1 MGQCRIGGLQG
12 DIGAAAH
19 GDANR
24 RRFHRRRIVDSVAD
38 HRQRR
43 LGVERHHRLH
53 FIRGQQPGAERQP
66 QLAGDGRRR
75 ARIVAGQ
82 YHSLNA

>member
-1 MGQCRIGGLQG
+1 MGQCRISSFQG
-12 DIGAAAH
+12 DVGAAAH

-38 HRQRR
+38 HGQRR
-43 LGVERHHRLH
+43 LGVERDHRLY
-53 FIRGQQPGAERQP
+53 FIRRQQPGAERQP
-66 QLAGDGRRR
+66 QFAGDGRRR

-82 YHSLNA
+82 YDSLNA